1 MIQKLSNFAEEPQDT
16 AGFDDVF
23 SVARTG
29 TLEDNGLEKYV
40 TTMVLE
46 YEKRVIGEY
55 FHKEGYEKGKAE
67 GLAEGKAEG
76 KMEGIRL
83 TAKNLRDLGQ
93 DVALIRQATGLSEV
107 EIRAL

>member
-1 MIQKLSNFAEEPQDT
+1 
-16 AGFDDVF
+16 
-23 SVARTG
+23 
-29 TLEDNGLEKYV
+29 
-40 TTMVLE
+40 MVLE

>member
-1 MIQKLSNFAEEPQDT
+1 LSNFAEEPQDPV
-16 AGFDDVF
+16 GFDDVF

-29 TLEDNGLEKYV
+29 TLEEDGLEKYV

-55 FHKEGYEKGKAE
+55 FHKEGYDKGKAE
-67 GLAEGKAEG
+67 GLAEGKV
-76 KMEGIRL
+76 EGIRL

-93 DVALIRQATGLSEV
+93 DVALIQQATGLSEV